1 MVKELIK
8 QTNTLPRKAKPVE
21 MRELER
27 KKRPVRQRK
36 KRSVR
41 KKGPARKVRQRVAPR
56 EARYNPLLALLM
68 FLYML
73 KLIDQNTLKRI
84 QDALYP
90 KKRPKRKARRTRGQR
105 RRTR

>member
-1 MVKELIK
+1 
-8 QTNTLPRKAKPVE
+8 
-21 MRELER
+21 MRELKR

-36 KRSVR
+36 KRSIR
-41 KKGPARKVRQRVAPR
+41 KKGPARKVRQRAAPR

-73 KLIDQNTLKRI
+73 KLIDEKTLTRI
-84 QDALYP
+84 QDRLYP
-90 KKRPKRKARRTRGQR
+90 KKRPKRTRRQR

>member
-8 QTNTLPRKAKPVE
+8 QTKTLPRKAKSAE
-21 MRELER
+21 MRELKR
-27 KKRPVRQRK
+27 KKRPVTQRK

-41 KKGPARKVRQRVAPR
+41 KKGPARKVRQRAAPR

-73 KLIDQNTLKRI
+73 KLIDEKTLMRI
-84 QDALYP
+84 QHTLYP
-90 KKRPKRKARRTRGQR
+90 EEKFKKRKQRRRRQR

>member
-1 MVKELIK
+1 
-8 QTNTLPRKAKPVE
+8 
-21 MRELER
+21 MRELKR

-36 KRSVR
+36 KRRVR
-41 KKGPARKVRQRVAPR
+41 KKAPARNVKEHVVPR

-73 KLIDQNTLKRI
+73 KLIDERTLTRI
-84 QDALYP
+84 QDRLYP
-90 KKRPKRKARRTRGQR
+90 RKRPKRKARKALKRR